1 MHKGVARATTPAI
14 ASMSAISGFGSS
26 AIAQPYG
33 GREMMDGLGR
43 WGGWIMPFHGLGL
56 LFWIVVIAAM
66 VWLVRSF
73 RRPNERGEGANAGL
87 DVLEQCYA
95 RGEINRDEY
104 LQKKRD
110 IVR

>member
-1 MHKGVARATTPAI
+1 MHKEFARAAALAI
-14 ASMSAISGFGSS
+14 ASMSAISGVDSP

-33 GREMMDGLGR
+33 QWEMMDGWGR

-56 LFWIVVIAAM
+56 LFWIVVIAAV

-73 RRPNERGEGANAGL
+73 RRPNERGERSNASL
-87 DVLEQCYA
+87 DVLEQRYA
-95 RGEINRDEY
+95 GGEINRDEY

-110 IVR
+110 MVG

>member
-1 MHKGVARATTPAI
+1 MLKGIARAAAFAI
-14 ASMSAISGFGSS
+14 ASISTLSGFGSS
-26 AIAQPYG
+26 AVAQPYG
-33 GREMMDGLGR
+33 RWGMMDGWGG

-87 DVLEQCYA
+87 DVLEQRYA

-104 LQKKRD
+104 LQKKHD
-110 IVR
+110 IVG